1 VRIYRESGLRAK
13 LRTTGLQPRG
23 SHHAHGIH
31 SPYWWL
37 RCAVGPTNDEH
48 PLVKAYHSVLV
59 WDIAGTQ
66 PWARF
71 TKLADRLL
79 SPVIG
84 KSIVIYARKPV
95 ASASMAPDKEVT
107 GV

>member
-1 VRIYRESGLRAK
+1 MRIYTESGLRAK
-13 LRTTGLQPRG
+13 LRAAGLKPKG

-37 RCAVGPTNDEH
+37 RCAVGPTNDDH
-48 PLVKAYHSVLV
+48 VLVRKYHTALV

-66 PWARF
+66 PYAKF
-71 TKLADRLL
+71 TRLADKLL

-84 KSIVIYARKPV
+84 KSIVLYARKPATAEV
-95 ASASMAPDKEVT
+95 AA
-107 GV
+107 